1 MEKLAPDLIDHLKEV
16 SWVIFLVYLFLGL
29 VMLIFG
35 RSLGYDTALWI
46 YLGLVV
52 FITAVFGS
60 IVLGNLLLVGIA
72 NIVKRLL
79 RRVK

>member
-1 MEKLAPDLIDHLKEV
+1 MEKLVSGLTEHLKDV
-16 SWVIFLVYLFLGL
+16 SWVLLIVYLFLGF

-35 RSLGYDTALWI
+35 RSLGYDTTLWI

-60 IVLGNLLLVGIA
+60 IVFGNLLLVV
-72 NIVKRLL
+72 IVSAFKRFL
-79 RRVK
+79 RRAR